1 MSTRKAIRVS
11 VNAND
16 EVLRKQ
22 GIVRRIVCSQD
33 PCDTRPIHGDW
44 LEEFL
49 LSSSLVQNAISTVSE
64 ELAVSGEELKPRR
77 ILPGLWL
84 ITAPASSDRRNAR
97 DNVAIVPTRELREG
111 EHLNL
116 LCQSARLDRTVV
128 VSMLSGLD
136 LASESDIARTAD
148 LLKLLARTEGEV
160 TRRTVMLEEVGRQLG
175 ETYEEVHLFHAMIGE
190 TSVATSP
197 GRFLSMVVDE
207 LLRILP
213 FSWIGVRINM
223 DQLNLPEKFSGFML
237 GGKHEDQPNVLRT
250 LGDRLLASS
259 EGRNPFVVDTDDD
272 PRFNDVVGG
281 GSSVIVCPIA
291 GDHGTIGVVYAGKKQ
306 ARDETASSIEAK
318 LIGAAAEHISV
329 FLRNAS
335 MYENLDAMFLG
346 TVQGM
351 VSAIDAKDPYTCG
364 HSQRVS
370 WLAGELAAL
379 HGLGDSEIR
388 RFKLAGLVHDVGK
401 IGVPES
407 VLRKAG
413 RLTDQEFD
421 WIKRHPEIG
430 ARILRDIPQMD
441 DILPAVL
448 YHHERWD
455 GAGYPTGLAG
465 EEIPLIGRFV
475 AIADAFDAMSSNRTY
490 RSARSREFV
499 RDEIRRCSGTQ
510 FDPNLVETFLDID
523 MREFDHMI
531 HEHRDLHE
539 GTREAA

>member
-1 MSTRKAIRVS
+1 MTTRKALKVS

-22 GIVRRIVCSQD
+22 GIVRRVVCGHD
-33 PCDTRPIHGDW
+33 PCDTRPVRGDW
-44 LEEFL
+44 LEELL
-49 LSSSLVQNAISTVSE
+49 LSSTFVQNAF
-64 ELAVSGEELKPRR
+64 GEITHR
-77 ILPGLWL
+77 ITNEIENSVPIRVLPGLWL
-84 ITAPASSDRRNAR
+84 ITSPATCDRRNSR
-97 DNVAIVPTRELREG
+97 DNIAIVPTRELCEG

-116 LCQSARLDRTVV
+116 LCQAARLDRTVV
-128 VSMLSGLD
+128 QTMLSGLD
-136 LASESDIARTAD
+136 LASESEISRTAD

-190 TSVATSP
+190 TSVATTPS
-197 GRFLSMVVDE
+197 RFLSMVVDE

-223 DQLNLPEKFSGFML
+223 DHLNLPEKFSGFML
-237 GGKHEDQPNVLRT
+237 GGEHEDQPSVLRT
-250 LGDRLLASS
+250 LGDRLMASS
-259 EGRNPFVVDTDDD
+259 EGRNPFVVDVEND
-272 PRFNDVVGG
+272 PRFDGVVGG
-281 GSSVIVCPIA
+281 GDSVIVCPIA
-291 GDHGTIGVVYAGKKQ
+291 GDNGTIGVIYAGKKQ
-306 ARDETASSIEAK
+306 AQDQTASSIEAK
-318 LIGAAAEHISV
+318 LIGAAAEHVSV

-370 WLAGELAAL
+370 WLAGELAVH
-379 HGLGDSEIR
+379 HGLEDSQVR

-455 GAGYPTGLAG
+455 GRGYPTGLAG
-465 EEIPLIGRFV
+465 EEIPLIGRYV

-490 RSARSREFV
+490 RSARSRDFV

-510 FDPNLVETFLDID
+510 FDPNLVEAFLDID

-531 HEHRDLHE
+531 NDHRDLHE
-539 GTREAA
+539 KTREAA

>member
-1 MSTRKAIRVS
+1 MTTRKAIRVS

-22 GIVRRIVCSQD
+22 GIVRRVVCSQD
-33 PCDTRPIHGDW
+33 HCDTRPTPGDW

-49 LSSSLVQNAISTVSE
+49 LSSTFVRTALSE
-64 ELAVSGEELKPRR
+64 ITDQLCCDGENHGPRR
-77 ILPGLWL
+77 VLPGLWL
-84 ITAPASSDRRNAR
+84 VTSPVSCDRRNDR
-97 DNVAIVPTRELREG
+97 YNIAIVPTRELCDG

-116 LCQSARLDRTVV
+116 LCQAARLDRTVV
-128 VSMLSGLD
+128 FTMLDGLD
-136 LASESDIARTAD
+136 LGSESDISRTAD
-148 LLKLLARTEGEV
+148 LLKLLSRTEGEV
-160 TRRTVMLEEVGRQLG
+160 ARRTVMLEEVGQQLG
-175 ETYEEVHLFHAMIGE
+175 ETYEEVHLFHTMIGE
-190 TSVATSP
+190 TSVATTPS
-197 GRFLSMVVDE
+197 RFLSMVVDE

-223 DQLNLPEKFSGFML
+223 DRLNLPEKFSGFML
-237 GGKHEDQPNVLRT
+237 GGEHEDQPSVLRA
-250 LGDRLLASS
+250 LGDRLMASS
-259 EGRNPFVVDTDDD
+259 EGRTPFVVDVEND
-272 PRFNDVVGG
+272 PRFDDVVGG
-281 GSSVIVCPIA
+281 GSSVIVCPVA
-291 GDHGTIGVVYAGKKQ
+291 GDQGIIGVVYAGKKQ
-306 ARDETASSIEAK
+306 AQDQTASSIDAK
-318 LIGAAAEHISV
+318 LIGAAAEHVSI

-370 WLAGELAAL
+370 WLAGELAAH

-407 VLRKAG
+407 VLRKTG

-421 WIKRHPEIG
+421 WIKQHPDIG
-430 ARILRDIPQMD
+430 ARILRDIPQME

-455 GAGYPTGLAG
+455 GGGYPAGLAG
-465 EEIPLIGRFV
+465 GDIPLIGRFV

-490 RSARSREFV
+490 RSARSRDLV
-499 RDEIRRCSGTQ
+499 REEIRRCSGTQ
-510 FDPNLVETFLDID
+510 FDPNLVEAFLEID
-523 MREFDHMI
+523 MREFDNMI
-531 HEHRDLHE
+531 NEHRDLHE
-539 GTREAA
+539 GTRKAA

>member
-1 MSTRKAIRVS
+1 MTTRKAIRVS

-22 GIVRRIVCSQD
+22 GIVRRVVCGD
-33 PCDTRPIHGDW
+33 EPCDTRPVPGDW

-49 LSSSLVQNAISTVSE
+49 LSSTLVQNALSE
-64 ELAVSGEELKPRR
+64 ITDR
-77 ILPGLWL
+77 ITSDNENNGPSRVLPGLWL
-84 ITAPASSDRRNAR
+84 IISPATCDRRNSR
-97 DNVAIVPTRELREG
+97 DNIAIVPTRELCEG

-116 LCQSARLDRTVV
+116 LCQAARLDRTVV
-128 VSMLSGLD
+128 QTMLAGLD
-136 LASESDIARTAD
+136 LASESDISRTAD

-175 ETYEEVHLFHAMIGE
+175 ETYEEVHLFHSMIGE
-190 TSVATSP
+190 TSVATTPS
-197 GRFLSMVVDE
+197 RFLSMVVDE

-223 DQLNLPEKFSGFML
+223 DHLNLPEKFSGFML
-237 GGKHEDQPNVLRT
+237 GGEHEDQPSVLRT
-250 LGDRLLASS
+250 LGDRLMATS
-259 EGRNPFVVDTDDD
+259 EGRNPFVVDVEND
-272 PRFNDVVGG
+272 PRFDDIVGG
-281 GSSVIVCPIA
+281 GDSVIVCPIA
-291 GDHGTIGVVYAGKKQ
+291 GDNGTIGVVYAGKKKAQ
-306 ARDETASSIEAK
+306 DQTASSIEAK
-318 LIGAAAEHISV
+318 LISAAAEHVSI

-370 WLAGELAAL
+370 WLAGELAAH
-379 HGLGDSEIR
+379 HGLEDSQVR

-455 GAGYPTGLAG
+455 GRGYPAGLAG
-465 EEIPLIGRFV
+465 EEIPLIGRYV

-490 RSARSREFV
+490 RSARSRDFV

-510 FDPNLVETFLDID
+510 FDPNLVDAFLDID

-531 HEHRDLHE
+531 IEHRDLHE
-539 GTREAA
+539 KTGEAA

>member
-1 MSTRKAIRVS
+1 MTTRKAIRVS
-11 VNAND
+11 ANAND

-22 GIVRRIVCSQD
+22 GIVRRIVCAQE
-33 PCDTRPIHGDW
+33 PCDTRPLHGDW

-49 LSSSLVQNAISTVSE
+49 LSSSLVQNAIAAVSE
-64 ELAVSGEELKPRR
+64 QLVSGGEELKPRR

-97 DNVAIVPTRELREG
+97 DNIAIVPTRELREG

-128 VSMLSGLD
+128 VTMLSGLD
-136 LASESDIARTAD
+136 LASESEISRTAD

-160 TRRTVMLEEVGRQLG
+160 SRRTVMLEEVGRQLG

-237 GGKHEDQPNVLRT
+237 GGEHEDQPSVLRT

-272 PRFNDVVGG
+272 PRFDDVVGG
-281 GSSVIVCPIA
+281 GSSAIVCPIA

-379 HGLGDSEIR
+379 HGLDDSDVR

-413 RLTDQEFD
+413 RLTDEEFD